1 MRVLAD
7 AKLDSV
13 LVVWFLTLAMS
24 KRPAHHD
31 VQLSVL
37 LVGVCWQAAAAR
49 LLQEVFACARAQ
61 AAAVDGRA
69 HHTRGP
75 WQEAHTRSTD
85 EG

>member
-61 AAAVDGRA
+61 AAAHPPRNRPYPSAQVLKYAR
-69 HHTRGP
+69 
-75 WQEAHTRSTD
+75 
-85 EG
+85 